1 MNDKKCN
8 IEKFI
13 VYINEFDKYDENNEP
28 ICRNLDCNRRV
39 CKPFRK
45 YCSKKCNRDFSKW
58 YNSNFYWSKVRNS
71 VLKRDN
77 FTCQICEI
85 KLHKKKRYNKVMKN
99 WLECDHIIPKSYYYN
114 FGYRFDTLE
123 NKIKT
128 ILEFYHNK
136 DNLRTLCYKCHKE
149 VTIKHKKTKKFILND

>member
-28 ICRNLDCNRRV
+28 ICRNLKCTRRV

-45 YCSKKCNRDFSKW
+45 YCSKKCNKDFSKW

-149 VTIKHKKTKKFILND
+149 VTIKHKKQRSLS